1 MKRDSEWGGMRMKDG
16 AISIVKFRNL
26 VKKWG
31 FEVVKGYNIRINGLC
46 VGCGGFLKKKAG
58 DDRLVYFNTDNL
70 IGKVLYRTAQDLE
83 DFSGGINCYSTFDA
97 NLNAGLDRLYKMGDW
112 SKRW

>member
-1 MKRDSEWGGMRMKDG
+1 MKRDSEWGGTRMKEG
-16 AISIVKFRNL
+16 AIGITKFRNL

-46 VGCGGFLKKKAG
+46 VGCGGFLKKKVG

-70 IGKVLYRTAQDLE
+70 IGKVLYRTAQDIK
-83 DFSGGINCYSTFDA
+83 DFTGGINCYASFDA
-97 NLNAGLDRLYKMGDW
+97 NLNAGLERLYKIGDW
-112 SKRW
+112 SRRW